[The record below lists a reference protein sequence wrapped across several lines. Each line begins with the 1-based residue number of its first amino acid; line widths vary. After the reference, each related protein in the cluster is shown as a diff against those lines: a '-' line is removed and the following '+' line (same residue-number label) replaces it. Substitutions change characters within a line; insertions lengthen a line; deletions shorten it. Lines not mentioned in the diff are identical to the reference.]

1 MARELAIEWLGT
13 VPYREALELQE
24 KCVEARR
31 AGAAA
36 DRLLLLEHP
45 PVITLGRGARSDT
58 LLASG
63 AELAARGIDVHRVS
77 RGGDITYHAPGQ
89 LVGYLILDLA
99 GRGERDVH
107 AFLRSIEAMLEDA
120 LSELGVPTRTLS
132 GYTGLFVRSVEDEP
146 AAARPRKIASIG
158 VGVRGWVTYHG
169 FALNVD
175 PDLSGFDAII
185 PCGLDF
191 VEMTSIARELAGAA
205 QPDLAARA
213 RAAVGAACAFAGH
226 AGPGDQSQTQRE
238 TRCSRA
244 TLRPDDRSG
253 FGGDG
258 QALLPKPARL
268 HHRKKPP
275 GLRRP
280 ISRGAN
286 RLPRCLQGHAGA
298 RAARQRSAPLR
309 GLRAL

>member
-36 DRLLLLEHP
+36 DKLLLLEHP

-58 LLASG
+58 LLASA

-89 LVGYLILDLA
+89 LVGYLILDLDA
-99 GRGERDVH
+99 RGERDVH
-107 AFLRSIEAMLEDA
+107 AFLRSIEAMLGEA
-120 LSELGVPTRTLS
+120 LSELGVPTRTLA
-132 GYTGLFVRSVEDEP
+132 GYTGLFVRSGEGEP

-175 PDLSGFDAII
+175 PDLSGFDAIV

-191 VEMTSIARELAGAA
+191 VEMTSIARELAGEA
-205 QPDLAARA
+205 PTDVAARA
-213 RAAVGAACAFAGH
+213 RAAVRAACA
-226 AGPGDQSQTQRE
+226 
-238 TRCSRA
+238 
-244 TLRPDDRSG
+244 
-253 FGGDG
+253 
-258 QALLPKPARL
+258 
-268 HHRKKPP
+268 
-275 GLRRP
+275 
-280 ISRGAN
+280 N
-286 RLPRCLQGHAGA
+286 RWR
-298 RAARQRSAPLR
+298 
-309 GLRAL
+309 

>member
-1 MARELAIEWLGT
+1 MVRELAIEWLGT

-36 DRLLLLEHP
+36 DKLLLLEHP
-45 PVITLGRGARSDT
+45 PVITLGRRARSDT

-89 LVGYLILDLA
+89 LVGYLILDLDA
-99 GRGERDVH
+99 RGARDVH
-107 AFLRSIEAMLEDA
+107 AFLRSIEAMLGDA
-120 LSELGVPTRTLS
+120 LLELGVPTRTLS
-132 GYTGLFVRSVEDEP
+132 GYTGLFVQSGEDAS

-175 PDLSGFDAII
+175 PDLSGFDAIV

-191 VEMTSIARELAGAA
+191 VEMTSIARELAGDAPA
-205 QPDLAARA
+205 DIAARA
-213 RAAVGAACAFAGH
+213 RAAVRAACA
-226 AGPGDQSQTQRE
+226 
-238 TRCSRA
+238 
-244 TLRPDDRSG
+244 
-253 FGGDG
+253 
-258 QALLPKPARL
+258 
-268 HHRKKPP
+268 
-275 GLRRP
+275 
-280 ISRGAN
+280 N
-286 RLPRCLQGHAGA
+286 RWR
-298 RAARQRSAPLR
+298 
-309 GLRAL
+309 

>member
-36 DRLLLLEHP
+36 DKLLLLEHP

-58 LLASG
+58 LLVSG
-63 AELAARGIDVHRVS
+63 TELAARGIDVHRVS

-99 GRGERDVH
+99 ARGERDVH
-107 AFLRSIEAMLEDA
+107 AFLRSIEAMLGDA
-120 LSELGVPTRTLS
+120 LLELGVPTRTLS
-132 GYTGLFVRSVEDEP
+132 GYTGLFVQSGEDAS

-175 PDLSGFDAII
+175 PDLSGFDAIV

-191 VEMTSIARELAGAA
+191 VEMTSIARELAAEA
-205 QPDLAARA
+205 PADLAARA
-213 RAAVGAACAFAGH
+213 RAAVSAACA
-226 AGPGDQSQTQRE
+226 
-238 TRCSRA
+238 
-244 TLRPDDRSG
+244 DRW
-253 FGGDG
+253 
-258 QALLPKPARL
+258 R
-268 HHRKKPP
+268 
-275 GLRRP
+275 
-280 ISRGAN
+280 
-286 RLPRCLQGHAGA
+286 
-298 RAARQRSAPLR
+298 
-309 GLRAL
+309 

>member
-58 LLASG
+58 LLASD

-99 GRGERDVH
+99 ARGERDVH

-120 LSELGVPTRTLS
+120 LSEFGVPTRTLS
-132 GYTGLFVRSVEDEP
+132 GYTGLFVRSGEDES
-146 AAARPRKIASIG
+146 AAARKIASIG

-175 PDLSGFDAII
+175 PDLSGFDAIV

-191 VEMTSIARELAGAA
+191 VEMTSVARELAGAVPA
-205 QPDLAARA
+205 DLANKV
-213 RAAVGAACAFAGH
+213 RAAVCAACAK
-226 AGPGDQSQTQRE
+226 RW
-238 TRCSRA
+238 R
-244 TLRPDDRSG
+244 
-253 FGGDG
+253 
-258 QALLPKPARL
+258 
-268 HHRKKPP
+268 
-275 GLRRP
+275 
-280 ISRGAN
+280 
-286 RLPRCLQGHAGA
+286 
-298 RAARQRSAPLR
+298 
-309 GLRAL
+309 

>member
-36 DRLLLLEHP
+36 DKLLLLEHP

-58 LLASG
+58 LLASA
-63 AELAARGIDVHRVS
+63 AELAARGIEVHRVS

-99 GRGERDVH
+99 ARGERDVH
-107 AFLRSIEAMLEDA
+107 AFLRSIEAMLGEA
-120 LSELGVPTRTLS
+120 LSELGVPTRTLA
-132 GYTGLFVRSVEDEP
+132 GYTGLFVRSGEDEP

-175 PDLSGFDAII
+175 PDLSGFDVIV

-191 VEMTSIARELAGAA
+191 VEMTSIARELAGEA
-205 QPDLAARA
+205 PSDVAARA
-213 RAAVGAACAFAGH
+213 RAAVRAACA
-226 AGPGDQSQTQRE
+226 
-238 TRCSRA
+238 
-244 TLRPDDRSG
+244 
-253 FGGDG
+253 
-258 QALLPKPARL
+258 
-268 HHRKKPP
+268 
-275 GLRRP
+275 
-280 ISRGAN
+280 N
-286 RLPRCLQGHAGA
+286 RWR
-298 RAARQRSAPLR
+298 
-309 GLRAL
+309 

>member
-1 MARELAIEWLGT
+1 MERELAIEWLGM
-13 VPYREALELQE
+13 VPYRDALELQE

-31 AGAAA
+31 AGAAS

-63 AELAARGIDVHRVS
+63 AELAARGIEVHRVS

-99 GRGERDVH
+99 ARRECDVR
-107 AFLRSIEAMLEDA
+107 AYLRSIEAVLEDA

-132 GYTGLFVRSVEDEP
+132 GYTGLFAQSIEGES

-158 VGVRGWVTYHG
+158 VGIRGWVTYHG

-175 PDLSGFDAII
+175 LDLSGFDAII

-191 VEMTSIARELAGAA
+191 AEMTSIARELEASA
-205 QPDLAARA
+205 PSDLAARA
-213 RAAVGAACAFAGH
+213 RATVRAACA
-226 AGPGDQSQTQRE
+226 
-238 TRCSRA
+238 
-244 TLRPDDRSG
+244 
-253 FGGDG
+253 
-258 QALLPKPARL
+258 
-268 HHRKKPP
+268 HRW
-275 GLRRP
+275 
-280 ISRGAN
+280 
-286 RLPRCLQGHAGA
+286 C
-298 RAARQRSAPLR
+298 
-309 GLRAL
+309 

>member
-36 DRLLLLEHP
+36 DKLLLLEHP

-99 GRGERDVH
+99 ARGERDVH
-107 AFLRSIEAMLEDA
+107 AFLRSIEAMLGEA

-132 GYTGLFVRSVEDEP
+132 GYTGLFVQSGEDAS

-175 PDLSGFDAII
+175 PDLSGFDAIV

-191 VEMTSIARELAGAA
+191 VEMTSIARELAATA
-205 QPDLAARA
+205 PTDLAVRA
-213 RAAVGAACAFAGH
+213 RDAVRAACA
-226 AGPGDQSQTQRE
+226 
-238 TRCSRA
+238 
-244 TLRPDDRSG
+244 
-253 FGGDG
+253 
-258 QALLPKPARL
+258 
-268 HHRKKPP
+268 
-275 GLRRP
+275 
-280 ISRGAN
+280 N
-286 RLPRCLQGHAGA
+286 RWR
-298 RAARQRSAPLR
+298 
-309 GLRAL
+309 